1 MGSYRWIASD
11 QSIVSTRF
19 NRAFTRQPESIIDYR
34 GDDKTRNSA
43 VWMWNES
50 RIFFFFFFN
59 DLFIISTVRPLT
71 MNGWYSIVTV
81 LSGRSWQTMEYRLR
95 SICGH
100 TGATFSPVKAVITF
114 RGATRAFRD
123 QSDPAKARSFW
134 VVEGVIK
141 VSAKDSIFLTRTT
154 AIGERDYTPSYSAD
168 QHNRLTRNC

>member
-19 NRAFTRQPESIIDYR
+19 NRANRNRLSIIEATI
-34 GDDKTRNSA
+34 KLETRPFEYETNLGS
-43 VWMWNES
+43 
-50 RIFFFFFFN
+50 FFFFN

-168 QHNRLTRNC
+168 QRNRLTRNC